1 MSHEIRTP
9 LNGIICGM
17 NLLAESKLS
26 AEQYDLLRTTLIC
39 SEQLLYVINDILGA
53 FFRKSFFC
61 RFLLKIVF
69 LMNFLD
75 ITKMEENK
83 MRLDLSTLSMSDI
96 VSDSLSMVISSAESK
111 GLALQSWTDPRIPE
125 KLVGDSARLRMLF
138 LETVFNKSR
147 SNSGQSAIECCQ
159 I

>member
-53 FFRKSFFC
+53 FFSKIVFVVFVE
-61 RFLLKIVF
+61 IVF
-69 LMNFLD
+69 LMNLID